1 MAMTDGQHVHADDF
15 WIPLRQVDR
24 ADTRLFLFPFAGGSA
39 HSFHRLLEHLPPS
52 WEIFGLQLPGR
63 GARLSHALL
72 HQFFPAL
79 EELMSHQAPLLDR
92 PSIFW
97 GHSLGAIMAYEVA
110 RRWAHGKP
118 HPSGSSVPQAL
129 VISAC
134 VAPRYW
140 PNARGNTLRINDT
153 KDLAVALRQYGD
165 TFSDLLDDEEILEFL
180 LPTAKAD
187 FDVIESYCYA
197 GRAELKVP
205 ILAFHGTQD
214 RIVETAKVHDWA
226 EETYG
231 PFTARAFA
239 GGHYFYREQ
248 EREVVTTL
256 VDFLRSQK
264 N

>member
-1 MAMTDGQHVHADDF
+1 MRADDF
-15 WIPLRQVDR
+15 WVPLRAVAG

-39 HSFHRLLEHLPPS
+39 HSFQCLLEHLPAS

-72 HQFFPAL
+72 HQFVPAL
-79 EELMSHQAPLLDR
+79 EEVMSHLRPLLDR

-110 RRWAHGKP
+110 RRCTQKS
-118 HPSGSSVPQAL
+118 HPASGLGVPQAL

-140 PNARGNTLRINDT
+140 PAARGNTLRIKDT
-153 KDLAVALRQYGD
+153 KDLAQALRLYGD
-165 TFSDLLDDEEILEFL
+165 AFSDLLEDEEILEFL

-187 FDVIESYCYA
+187 FDVIESYCYTGPA
-197 GRAELKVP
+197 GLKLP
-205 ILAFHGTQD
+205 ILAIHGTQD
-214 RIVETAKVHDWA
+214 PIVEPAKVQHWA
-226 EETYG
+226 EETQG
-231 PFTARAFA
+231 VFVARAFA

-248 EREVVTTL
+248 EGNVVATL
-256 VDFLRSQK
+256 VDFLRK
-264 N
+264 HKT

>member
-1 MAMTDGQHVHADDF
+1 MEMTDNQHIDTDDF
-15 WIPLRQVDR
+15 WIPLRRVAG

-52 WEIFGLQLPGR
+52 WEVFGLQMPGR
-63 GARLSHALL
+63 GERLSHALL
-72 HQFFPAL
+72 HQFSTAL
-79 EELMSHQAPLLDR
+79 EELMSHLAPLLDR

-110 RRWAHGKP
+110 RRWTQRNLP
-118 HPSGSSVPQAL
+118 FSGLGVPQAL

-140 PNARGNTLRINDT
+140 PNARGNTLRINNT
-153 KDLAVALRQYGD
+153 RDLALALQQYGD
-165 TFSDLLDDEEILEFL
+165 TFSDVLDDEEILEFL

-187 FDVIESYCYA
+187 FDVIESYCYG

-205 ILAFHGTQD
+205 VLAFHGTQD
-214 RIVETAKVHDWA
+214 RIVDPAKVQDWA
-226 EETYG
+226 EETQG
-231 PFTARAFA
+231 VFTARAFT

-248 EREVVTTL
+248 EREVVASL
-256 VDFLRSQK
+256 VDFLRKQK